1 MPVSSLLRTP
11 PPWAEDGQDGDWAV
25 LACHC
30 TLARN
35 FSDFVFPARCNEG
48 ELCAVAARVRTA
60 AAGALAELQ
69 EAPET
74 SDTLETAALAE
85 RWLATASWTALPDR
99 ARRLHLS
106 ATQDLSVF
114 TNAGDHL
121 LLRATAPGNRLE
133 DAWARVSRADDTLA
147 AVLNYA
153 CDDRL
158 GFLTARLDMA
168 GTGLRAGALLHLPA
182 LAARDEIGALARE
195 LLARRLALAPAAPGD
210 PPEQGAALRAGGGPL
225 CLTAAEIEPMHA
237 QCLLSTED
245 GVRAAPGTAA
255 PGDLYVLH
263 NTDALGVPEEELV
276 LRVGHAARQAAG
288 LEEQARQTLAR
299 DRERME
305 DRVARALALARGAR
319 LLGFR
324 EGLALLSTLRVG
336 RALELIPGP
345 PPGRMTRALAET
357 QAAHLC
363 LARGAERA
371 ALSVAA
377 ARARYFQELLAE

>member
-1 MPVSSLLRTP
+1 MPVSSLLQTP
-11 PPWAEDGQDGDWAV
+11 PPWVENGQDGDWAV
-25 LACHC
+25 LASHC

-48 ELCAVAARVRTA
+48 ELCAVAARVRAAVESALAGLA
-60 AAGALAELQ
+60 AAPQ
-69 EAPET
+69 T
-74 SDTLETAALAE
+74 SDTLATQAFAE
-85 RWLATASWTALPDR
+85 RWLATEAWAALPDR
-99 ARRLHLS
+99 ARGLHLS
-106 ATQDLSVF
+106 PSQDLSVL

-121 LLRATAPGNRLE
+121 LLRASVPGNRLE
-133 DAWARVSRADDTLA
+133 DAWARVSRADDALA

-158 GFLTARLDMA
+158 GFLTSRLDMA
-168 GTGLRAGALLHLPA
+168 GTGLRAGVLLHLPA
-182 LAARDEIGALARE
+182 LAARDGLGGLVRE
-195 LLARRLALAPAAPGD
+195 LHTRRLALAPAAPGN
-210 PPEQGAALRAGGGPL
+210 PPEQGAALRTRGGQF
-225 CLTAAEIEPMHA
+225 CLTAAEIEPLHA

-245 GVRAAPGTAA
+245 GVCSGSGTTA

-276 LRVGHAARQAAG
+276 LRVGHSARQAAG

-299 DRERME
+299 DRERLE

-345 PPGRMTRALAET
+345 APGRMARALAET

-363 LARGAERA
+363 LARGAERT

-377 ARARYFQELLAE
+377 ARARYFQELLSE